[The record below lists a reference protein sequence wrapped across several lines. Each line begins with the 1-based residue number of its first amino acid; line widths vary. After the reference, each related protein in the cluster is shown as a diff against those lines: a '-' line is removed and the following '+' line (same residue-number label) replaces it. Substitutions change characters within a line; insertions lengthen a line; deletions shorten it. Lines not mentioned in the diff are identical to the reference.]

1 MFSAFL
7 ASPFSA
13 FSTIE
18 LPDPRVLS
26 KVTYKV
32 KIIIMTLYIECK
44 IAFILSLHLY
54 RIRFGTEAGW

>member
-26 KVTYKV
+26 KVTYLHVPIAKG
-32 KIIIMTLYIECK
+32 KIILMTLFIE
-44 IAFILSLHLY
+44 
-54 RIRFGTEAGW
+54 